1 MKNTQTSAHATAAEP
16 QVRRRNLRTWVSDSL
31 HDLFF
36 EVIALPGKT
45 AQKFILDRVFAW
57 KYRVHDPWS
66 LRSSAYEQTRY
77 QRMLD
82 LLPDRAY
89 PRVLEL
95 GCAEG
100 AFTHK
105 LADAMAGAQI
115 LGVDNSIG
123 SLAPGKAATLIVTT
137 DTPLELTS
145 AVTSAFIN
153 GRSIDLSSKHTK
165 LNEKYRERYKQMGL
179 IRA

>member
-1 MKNTQTSAHATAAEP
+1 M
-16 QVRRRNLRTWVSDSL
+16 SDSL

-105 LADAMAGAQI
+105 LADAIAGAQI
-115 LGVDNSIG
+115 LGVDISD
-123 SLAPGKAATLIVTT
+123 KAIARPANLPRPKPSHAAGDERAVRSAAG
-137 DTPLELTS
+137 PL
-145 AVTSAFIN
+145 
-153 GRSIDLSSKHTK
+153 
-165 LNEKYRERYKQMGL
+165 
-179 IRA
+179 